1 MKRIMIGS
9 ILAATSLFA
18 TEYEISDVR
27 KLVLTTGDVISPA
40 TLTTDQDFPDVGT
53 PLFRFDAKQ
62 TADWSFAA
70 SGASEITS
78 IPSLVG
84 DRFLTNSNAGG
95 DWTSFV
101 LSSPTLENDPT
112 LGNQPCVDFGVI
124 GSKRGLIF
132 NAVESKNELKNIGS
146 VFMVLN
152 SENGG
157 GAFLGGGSSS
167 SNGGSA
173 NTYNM
178 WLRGLTPKS
187 PSSTWDNYDPYSFMI
202 RYYASAGGNEVG
214 AVDAALGCVYH
225 DGFVASPW
233 KVGLNGGWEVV
244 SLQPQAATLTAT
256 GVGLGFARAGFG
268 NSSGGQRI
276 AEMIVYGEILSSENR
291 ERVEAYLEKK
301 WFNREPRGWNSNA
314 VVDLVRASKNTS
326 EAYTTNGA
334 EADASVDEGATLV
347 VSKLVGGRGGY
358 ATFTKNGKGRLEIG
372 DANSY
377 QGTVHANGGT
387 LAFSKRRIPSAL
399 PLGDCA
405 HFDAD
410 DADSITY
417 ETGADGL
424 KRVKKWISKSGFVFK
439 GKALCLAPNSNDAG
453 KYLERTP
460 WIREGIL
467 NGKRAIDFG
476 SEILSGNHLLIS
488 ESDSVTTH
496 QKLDG
501 VTTVIAVVSPHSGA
515 PYLVGAYDNQDSA
528 SASALSYFN
537 AASYS
542 RAWSSSLFS
551 DTVLQK
557 INPVLTGAKD
567 NVMWVDGIRHDH
579 STGYPQPGWQV
590 VAITGPGSQIGA
602 IGAGAHYY
610 YAGGAMCLAE
620 IVMYARP
627 LSEEEILDASAY
639 LRNKWFGVETPG
651 YVKTDVRS
659 CVPDVQKLSVD
670 SASSIYIADGATVR
684 IGTLS
689 GDGVLTKV
697 GDGILEV
704 EKVGATKINLSGGAV
719 KTVAAAEP
727 VSFKT
732 IARNPAAHFDAS
744 DANTLITKNVSGR
757 KQVWM
762 WYDKSGRNC
771 AYQSAAASDNQP
783 WLNETDTL
791 NGIPVVDF
799 GARGSWR
806 YLRLGVP
813 LDGIKAAFVV
823 WGSQNGGGTLLGSSD
838 LPDWGNANIDD
849 FKRVATAGVTD
860 LILSEDNASQ
870 HVWGGDIYLNGEK
883 TKSNEAYPSGAWDL
897 VEVYPQGAGHASA
910 FAYSRAGQITGG
922 QCLAEVI
929 LYERELSE
937 REKVATRNYLM
948 QKWFGKTDAELTPLP
963 AAPAVEPIR
972 LAKVDVAAGQ
982 TVTLDEDTDYTIS
995 EITGAGTIVKNG
1007 AGVLSVAK
1015 TGGFSGLL
1023 RVDGG
1028 KLKLVAKAA
1037 PKRAERNLELW
1048 LDANKGIVFE
1058 DGSDAVITNWI
1069 SQAPGASFA
1078 ARAHT
1083 YSRNEVTPPT
1093 LVPNGINGM
1102 PYVDFSR
1109 RQYFRFIQND
1119 GEPKDTEVRLTDI
1132 KTAFWVIG
1140 SQSTHGQQGG
1150 GMLFGDSTAAGGGT
1164 KTDTFRRAATKDAG
1178 NPNGFPG
1185 YYPSDPLLS
1194 ESANADV
1201 KAAEWRRNAESVD
1214 PLTTGLSGGWDIV
1227 SFSMQEGGNASA
1239 DGLAYVGGSQ
1249 AGQWA
1254 SGFQQLGEVLV
1265 YNGKLSSTEV
1275 CETESYLAM
1284 KWGLDIGVIEDS
1296 STNGLKVELAED
1308 VELES
1313 LGHSRY
1319 IDRLEGPG
1327 TVKGEVTLGGLV
1339 ANADVEVFTVNGMLT
1354 IPAGIKVAVE
1364 KLNATWTPI
1373 VMAAKYT
1380 GRENLDSAVFI
1391 GNKTSDNLRLD
1402 NLRLRI
1408 RNGVLGAEEKQGLVI
1423 MVR

>member
-1 MKRIMIGS
+1 MKRIVIGA
-9 ILAATSLFA
+9 ILVATSLFA
-18 TEYEISDVR
+18 TEYDVLDSR
-27 KLVLTTGDVISPA
+27 KIVMTTGDVISPKTTA
-40 TLTTDQDFPDVGT
+40 TDQDLPSVGT

-62 TADWSFAA
+62 TTGWSFDAVD
-70 SGASEITS
+70 SSKIKL
-78 IPSLVG
+78 IPSLIG
-84 DRFLTNSNAGG
+84 ERSLTLSNAGG
-95 DWTSFV
+95 DWTSFT
-101 LSSPTLENDPT
+101 LSSPTLVNDPA
-112 LGNQPCVDFGVI
+112 LGDQPCVDFGAI
-124 GSKRGLIF
+124 GSKQAMIF
-132 NAVESKNELKNIGS
+132 NAVDAKNELNGIGS
-146 VFMVLN
+146 VFMVFN
-152 SENGG
+152 SERGG
-157 GAFLGGGSSS
+157 GALMGGGSSA
-167 SNGGSA
+167 SNGGVA
-173 NTYNM
+173 NTNNM
-178 WLRGLTPKS
+178 WLRGLTPKN
-187 PSSTWDNYDPYSFMI
+187 PSSTWDNYDPYSFLI
-202 RYYASAGGNEVG
+202 RYYENGKGGEVG
-214 AVDAALGCVYH
+214 AVETALGRVYH

-244 SLQPQAATLTAT
+244 SLQPRSAALVAT

-268 NSSGGQRI
+268 SSSGGQRI
-276 AEMIVYGEILSSENR
+276 AEMIVYGEVLSDENR
-291 ERVEAYLEKK
+291 AKVEAYLEKK
-301 WFNREPRGWNSNA
+301 WFKRDMRGWNDNA
-314 VVDLVRASKNTS
+314 VVDLVRASKNTRES
-326 EAYTTNGA
+326 SATNGA
-334 EADASVDEGATLV
+334 KADATVADGACLGV
-347 VSKLVGGRGGY
+347 NKLMGGHGGS
-358 ATFTKNGKGRLEIG
+358 ATFTKNGAGRLNIG
-372 DANSY
+372 DASAY
-377 QGTVHANGGT
+377 QGAVHANGGT
-387 LAFSKRRIPSAL
+387 LAFAKRAIPTAL
-399 PLGDCA
+399 PAGDCA
-405 HFDAD
+405 HFDA
-410 DADSITY
+410 ADSSTITY
-417 ETGADGL
+417 ETDEGGL
-424 KRVKKWISKSGFVFK
+424 KRVKKWMSKSEFQFS
-439 GKALCLAPNSNDAG
+439 GKTLCLAPNSNDSG
-453 KYLERTP
+453 KYAGRVP
-460 WIREGIL
+460 WVREGMLNGKTVLDFGTEIL
-467 NGKRAIDFG
+467 NGT
-476 SEILSGNHLLIS
+476 HLLLS
-488 ESDSVTTH
+488 VSDSVTTH
-496 QKLDG
+496 QKLQG

-515 PYLVGAYDNQDSA
+515 PYLVGAFDGQDSA

-551 DTVLQK
+551 STVLNK
-557 INPVLTGAKD
+557 INPVLSGAND
-567 NVMWVDGIRHDH
+567 NVMWIDGIRHDH
-579 STGYPQPGWQV
+579 SSGYPQPGWQV
-590 VAITGPGSQIGA
+590 VAISGPGSQIGA
-602 IGAGAHYY
+602 VGAGAHYY

-627 LSEEEILDASAY
+627 VSEQEILDASAY
-639 LRNKWFGVETPG
+639 LRNKWMGIETPG
-651 YVKTDVRS
+651 YDKTSVRGS
-659 CVPDVQKLSVD
+659 VPDVQRLSVD
-670 SASSIYIADGATVR
+670 AASTLEVAEGTTVR
-684 IGTLS
+684 IGTLGGES
-689 GDGVLTKV
+689 VLTKTGEGV
-697 GDGILEV
+697 LEI
-704 EKVGATKINLSGGAV
+704 ENEGAAKICLAGGKV
-719 KTVAAAEP
+719 KTVAASEP
-727 VSFKT
+727 DSFKT
-732 IARNPAAHFDAS
+732 PAKDPAAHFDAS
-744 DANTLITKNVSGR
+744 DANTLITKSVDSR

-762 WYDKSGRNC
+762 WYDKTGRNC
-771 AYQSAAASDNQP
+771 AYQSASNTGNQP

-791 NGIPVVDF
+791 NGRPVVDF
-799 GARGSWR
+799 GPYKDPR
-806 YLRLGVP
+806 YLRLGMP

-823 WGSQNGGGTLLGSSD
+823 WGSQNGGGTLLGSID
-838 LPDWGNANIDD
+838 LPSWENGNVDD
-849 FKRVATAGVTD
+849 FMRSATASISD
-860 LILSEDNASQ
+860 LILYESEYSR
-870 HVWGGDIYLNGEK
+870 HVWGGELVLNGTK
-883 TKSNEAYPSGAWDL
+883 TENDQAYPSGEWDL

-910 FAYSRAGQITGG
+910 LAYSRSAEIVGG
-922 QCLAEVI
+922 QRLAEVI

-1214 PLTTGLSGGWDIV
+1214 PLTTGLSGDWDIV

-1391 GNKTSDNLRLD
+1391 GNKTSDNLRL
-1402 NLRLRI
+1402 RI